1 MLSAVKIFSFPD
13 TNVHPSSQ
21 IHQRSSDTSQVAKCL
36 LKHWKTRFLLSSKLS
51 VIEEGWKL
59 AGTCLPR
66 AEQSHWTLTLY
77 WLHWVLSALCSVPTT
92 REQPPLP
99 ACSCPDFY
107 FYFFPFKFLSI
118 FLKLLWFTTW
128 FAEWLTQGSVAQAEV
143 EMCCGHE
150 VVRKGKKL
158 LLRLSKT
165 NHNILK
171 LSGFSFK
178 SSTYSLQHFSLRKAP

>member
-1 MLSAVKIFSFPD
+1 MLSAVKIFFFPD

-66 AEQSHWTLTLY
+66 AQQSHGTLTLC
-77 WLHWVLSALCSVPTT
+77 WLHWVLSALCSVPAT

-128 FAEWLTQGSVAQAEV
+128 FAEWLWPRAVLPTLKWRCAVGMKWSGRERNHCWDCARQTIIFLNYLASASN
-143 EMCCGHE
+143 
-150 VVRKGKKL
+150 
-158 LLRLSKT
+158 LRLTPCNTSV
-165 NHNILK
+165 
-171 LSGFSFK
+171 
-178 SSTYSLQHFSLRKAP
+178 